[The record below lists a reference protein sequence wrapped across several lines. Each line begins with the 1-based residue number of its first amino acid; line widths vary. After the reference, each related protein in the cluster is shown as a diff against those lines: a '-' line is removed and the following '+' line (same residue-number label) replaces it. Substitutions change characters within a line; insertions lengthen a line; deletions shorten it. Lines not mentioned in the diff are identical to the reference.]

1 MNLWYTEQEAE
12 LIKLSFRTEKVLFSG
27 QSEFQKI
34 DVVETV
40 PYGRLLTLDGCTMV
54 SDHDE
59 FVYHEMIS
67 HIPALIHKNPKRV
80 LVIGGGDGGTVT
92 ELTKHPGIEEIILC
106 EIDGMVVDLCKQ
118 YFPNVAR
125 GLNDKRVKVNIGDG
139 IAFIKKM
146 KSELDIVVV
155 DSTDPIGPGEGLFS
169 RDFYKSVAAALK
181 PDGLMVA
188 QSESPWFS
196 KEILGRIQNNILGG
210 FTHKKSYV
218 GAIPTYPRGLWSWTV
233 AANVPFDPREFDR
246 TRFNK
251 VKTGLK
257 YLTEGGI
264 TAAFEIPVFFREKIC
279 QLEG

>member
-92 ELTKHPGIEEIILC
+92 ELTKHAGIEEIILC

-146 KSELDIVVV
+146 KGELDIVVV

-181 PDGLMVA
+181 PDGIMVA

-218 GAIPTYPRGLWSWTV
+218 GAIPTYPRGLWSWTM
-233 AANVPFDPREFDR
+233 AANVPFDQRDFDR
-246 TRFNK
+246 ARFGK
-251 VKTGLK
+251 IKTGLK

-264 TAAFEIPVFFREKIC
+264 TAAFEIPMFFREKIG

>member
-92 ELTKHPGIEEIILC
+92 ELTKHAGIEEIILC

-146 KSELDIVVV
+146 KGELDIVVV

-169 RDFYKSVAAALK
+169 REFYKSVAAALK
-181 PDGLMVA
+181 PDGIMVA

-218 GAIPTYPRGLWSWTV
+218 GAIPTYPRGLWSWTM
-233 AANVPFDPREFDR
+233 AANVPFDQRDFDR
-246 TRFNK
+246 ARFSK
-251 VKTGLK
+251 IKTGLK

-264 TAAFEIPVFFREKIC
+264 TAAFEIPMFFREKIG

>member
-92 ELTKHPGIEEIILC
+92 ELTKHAGIEEIILC

-146 KSELDIVVV
+146 KGELDIVVV

-246 TRFNK
+246 ARFNK
-251 VKTGLK
+251 VKSGLK

-264 TAAFEIPVFFREKIC
+264 TAAFEIPMFFREKIG

>member
-1 MNLWYTEQEAE
+1 MNLWYTEQEAD
-12 LIKLSFRTEKVLFSG
+12 LIKLAFRTEKVLFSG
-27 QSEFQKI
+27 KSEFQKI

-54 SDHDE
+54 SEHDE

-118 YFPNVAR
+118 YFPQVAA

-139 IAFIKKM
+139 IAFIKTLKN
-146 KSELDIVVV
+146 ELDIVVV

-169 RDFYKSVAAALK
+169 REFYRAVAASLRE
-181 PDGLMVA
+181 GGMMVA

-210 FTHKKSYV
+210 FSHKKSYV
-218 GAIPTYPRGLWSWTV
+218 GAIPTYPRGLWSWTM
-233 AANVPFDPREFDR
+233 AANAPFDPKEFDR
-246 TRFNK
+246 ARFRK
-251 VKTGLK
+251 LSGLR
-257 YLTEGGI
+257 YLTEGGVA
-264 TAAFEIPVFFREKIC
+264 AAFEIPPFFREKIG
-279 QLEG
+279 QPE